1 MCAWYEVQVQQRCGV
16 TAPVPAESVND
27 GGDERS
33 HEEGE
38 EKENREKVRRGREGD
53 DQCMMAGV
61 REENMRDVV
70 GSSCGGGE
78 HAVVVGN
85 RNGATLGYHP

>member
-1 MCAWYEVQVQQRCGV
+1 
-16 TAPVPAESVND
+16 
-27 GGDERS
+27 
-33 HEEGE
+33 
-38 EKENREKVRRGREGD
+38 
-53 DQCMMAGV
+53 MMAGV

-85 RNGATLGYHP
+85 RNGATLWYHP